1 MEGAMCPKAL
11 GSLTRPGPITN
22 ISTDLVFRVRLETEP
37 MRIPCSIITTAIMI
51 IIIRNVTAA
60 HLRCSFCDQPRIFLK
75 YCGCVYV
82 CRKQRKNNSQGRSTH
97 DAPSRQVILHH
108 TALTC
113 RQCRVPPP
121 AQFRAKN
128 VQSKRIRRNYSKF
141 KFAACANTRAA
152 KHPHLRP
159 AHPCLRLFGRAPRGL
174 TLIASALSR
183 TGDLET

>member
-1 MEGAMCPKAL
+1 VCPEAL

-22 ISTDLVFRVRLETEP
+22 INTDLVFRVRLETES
-37 MRIPCSIITTAIMI
+37 MRIPYSIITTAIMI

-97 DAPSRQVILHH
+97 DASSRQ
-108 TALTC
+108 
-113 RQCRVPPP
+113 VPPP

-128 VQSKRIRRNYSKF
+128 VQSQRRRRNYSKF
-141 KFAACANTRAA
+141 KSAACANTRAA

>member
-1 MEGAMCPKAL
+1 MEKAMCPEAL

-22 ISTDLVFRVRLETEP
+22 INTDLVFRIRLETES

-97 DAPSRQVILHH
+97 DAPSRQVILYY
-108 TALTC
+108 TTVLT
-113 RQCRVPPP
+113 RRRGRVPPP

-128 VQSKRIRRNYSKF
+128 VQSQRIRRIQIRSMRK
-141 KFAACANTRAA
+141 
-152 KHPHLRP
+152 HLR
-159 AHPCLRLFGRAPRGL
+159 
-174 TLIASALSR
+174 S
-183 TGDLET
+183 

>member
-1 MEGAMCPKAL
+1 MEKAMCPEAL

-22 ISTDLVFRVRLETEP
+22 INTDLVFRIRLETES

-97 DAPSRQVILHH
+97 DASSRQVILHH
-108 TALTC
+108 GSYTQTGPGATASS
-113 RQCRVPPP
+113 VPGKKRTVSTDTSHSNPQHAQTP
-121 AQFRAKN
+121 AQLN
-128 VQSKRIRRNYSKF
+128 TL
-141 KFAACANTRAA
+141 TRA
-152 KHPHLRP
+152 
-159 AHPCLRLFGRAPRGL
+159 
-174 TLIASALSR
+174 
-183 TGDLET
+183 

>member
-22 ISTDLVFRVRLETEP
+22 ISTDLVFRVRLETES

-51 IIIRNVTAA
+51 LIIRNVTAA

-97 DAPSRQVILHH
+97 DAPSRQVIL
-108 TALTC
+108 LTPRFLHADGAGC
-113 RQCRVPPP
+113 HRQLSSR
-121 AQFRAKN
+121 QKT
-128 VQSKRIRRNYSKF
+128 YSLNGYVAF
-141 KFAACANTRAA
+141 KSAACANTCAA
-152 KHPHLRP
+152 KHP
-159 AHPCLRLFGRAPRGL
+159 HPCLRLFGRAPRGL